1 MTTSKQALQPYP
13 AELHT
18 AARRLRWLRRDP
30 NHAYGVRSN
39 EDYNTGMAHGYEY
52 ALRVLL
58 DEFHIKSDR
67 DSWYLL
73 MYGPQGEDPDIQ
85 PPE

>member
-1 MTTSKQALQPYP
+1 MQAPQSYP

-18 AARRLRWLRRDP
+18 AARRLRWLRRNP

-58 DEFHIKSDR
+58 DEFHINDNR
-67 DSWYLL
+67 WYAL